1 MSETY
6 VLRRH
11 GSDAPLR
18 VRAKTGQTAREV
30 YDSAIAM
37 RDLDPAT
44 VSSFYRA
51 GRTIPMEGEFG
62 GAARDGHHIPGEE
75 LIFEMRGLR
84 PLGDDAAMVHQ
95 GWFNEGRGGIID
107 PQALRLSD
115 RAAAALQELEEAG
128 LALIEPLADGRFRHR
143 LTDEGLSRP
152 EVRLPEAKYGI
163 PFPMVDRLELAAEI
177 AADDAPEGP

>member
-44 VSSFYRA
+44 CLLYTSPS
-51 GRTIPMEGEFG
+51 P
-62 GAARDGHHIPGEE
+62 RD
-75 LIFEMRGLR
+75 
-84 PLGDDAAMVHQ
+84 
-95 GWFNEGRGGIID
+95 
-107 PQALRLSD
+107 
-115 RAAAALQELEEAG
+115 
-128 LALIEPLADGRFRHR
+128 
-143 LTDEGLSRP
+143 
-152 EVRLPEAKYGI
+152 
-163 PFPMVDRLELAAEI
+163 
-177 AADDAPEGP
+177 